1 MDDLEENL
9 MTSDIEQRVNRAR
22 RADHWIYLDRSWA
35 QRLGVKRTAGVY
47 RIRGRELRRRLAR
60 ERMGVDA
67 SGRVL
72 SLGMP
77 DPPRPDSSTPQERPR
92 RSA

>member
-1 MDDLEENL
+1 MDDLKENP
-9 MTSDIEQRVNRAR
+9 MRSDIEQRANRAR

-47 RIRGRELRRRLAR
+47 RIRGRELLRRLSR
-60 ERMGVDA
+60 ESLGVDG

-72 SLGMP
+72 SLGMF
-77 DPPRPDSSTPQERPR
+77 DLPRPDSSTPQELPR

>member
-1 MDDLEENL
+1 MR
-9 MTSDIEQRVNRAR
+9 SDTDQRVNRAR

-47 RIRGRELRRRLAR
+47 RIRGRELRRRLSR
-60 ERMGVDA
+60 ESLGVNA

-77 DPPRPDSSTPQERPR
+77 DPPRPDSATPQELAR